1 MDTFSNGT
9 ESRRSLYFYLAVFW
23 SLLDQSVNPFLIPFP
38 YSLSCL
44 SAVDGRHATG
54 KLDRT
59 WPPPNPKSARENP
72 GQTQVQLYFPRSILP
87 VTGTQHVIHS
97 QALIAIILYVS
108 LCWQC
113 NSRGSV

>member
-1 MDTFSNGT
+1 MDTFLNGT

-97 QALIAIILYVS
+97 QALIAIILYVC
-108 LCWQC
+108 LC
-113 NSRGSV
+113 